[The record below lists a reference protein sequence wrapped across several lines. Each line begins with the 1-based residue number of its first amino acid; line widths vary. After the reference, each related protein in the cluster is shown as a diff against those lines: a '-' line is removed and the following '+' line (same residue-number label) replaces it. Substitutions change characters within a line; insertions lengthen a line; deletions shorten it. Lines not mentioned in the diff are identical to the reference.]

1 MGKRA
6 EQAKKRRRLAGPDK
20 LRFVQPRPAQ
30 DDLGPPSPSG
40 LVAPE
45 DLETAIYVLKTLAQ
59 NPEDLADKSMK
70 ELKRATYDLHR
81 VMAEGATV
89 GSSLTARISS
99 ALQDYRFTDA
109 LVLLFEMHARRIPPK
124 LGALQR
130 WVRECDA
137 TSREDGTPGD
147 PDALRCLD
155 MMLRI
160 AGVTAGSESVTERN
174 EAIVSRKAVWKARE
188 DVEGEI
194 KIWEL
199 IQKKQLF
206 DPSHYSSPKEPLFRS
221 VHHLPGHL
229 RRPPNLYASTVYG
242 SSPSA
247 ISLTPEE
254 RRRRLPSKKD
264 VPGVPG
270 AFLVLDVFTPEEC
283 LQIVQAAVNIG
294 FERDEAAAGSAKLKT
309 SILAHNFLWLAD
321 KPFLENFYSRLLP
334 FVPAT
339 ALVSTDGNGGGKVRG
354 INARFRVYRYN
365 EKQVYRPH
373 IDGAWPAAGL
383 DPVTGEYLH
392 DSSPPSDPLWSRY
405 TLLVYLNSDIPNDT
419 GCTTFFLPSKEIGV
433 LEATAVKPIQ
443 GAVLCFPHGDTHGS
457 LLHEGSAVGANGGKL
472 VIRTDLLYEA
482 KGFGAFK
489 PPMGVGVAQGGN
501 AVDGLG
507 S

>member
-6 EQAKKRRRLAGPDK
+6 EQAKKRRRLAGPEK
-20 LRFVQPRPAQ
+20 LHFVKPQLPLEDSRST
-30 DDLGPPSPSG
+30 SPSST
-40 LVAPE
+40 LVASE
-45 DLETAIYVLKTLAQ
+45 DLETTIYVLKTLAQ
-59 NPEDLADKSMK
+59 NPEGLADKSMK
-70 ELKRATYDLHR
+70 ELKRATYDLQR
-81 VMAEGATV
+81 VIAEGATV

-137 TSREDGTPGD
+137 TSKEDGTPGD
-147 PDALRCLD
+147 PEALRCLD

-160 AGVTAGSESVTERN
+160 AGVTTDRYGQAGEGS
-174 EAIVSRKAVWKARE
+174 EAIVRRKSAWRARGE
-188 DVEGEI
+188 VEGEV

-199 IQKKQLF
+199 MQKKALF
-206 DPSHYSSPKEPLFRS
+206 SPPHYTPPKEILFRS

-229 RRPPNLYASTVYG
+229 RRPPNLYSSTVYA

-247 ISLTPEE
+247 IALTPEDQ
-254 RRRRLPSKKD
+254 RRRTPSKVE

-321 KPFLENFYSRLLP
+321 KPFLDNFYGRLLP
-334 FVPAT
+334 FVPT
-339 ALVSTDGNGGGKVRG
+339 AAPLAADRNGGGKVRG
-354 INARFRVYRYN
+354 INARFRVYQYN

-392 DSSPPSDPLWSRY
+392 ESSPLSDPLWSRY
-405 TLLVYLNSDIPNDT
+405 TLLVYLNSDIPDDT

-433 LEATAVKPIQ
+433 LEATPVKPIQ
-443 GAVLCFPHGDTHGS
+443 GAVLCFPHGDTQGS
-457 LLHEGSAVGANGGKL
+457 LLHEGSAVGPNGGKL

-489 PPMGVGVAQGGN
+489 PPASVWAGC
-501 AVDGLG
+501 
-507 S
+507 